1 MTIEIL
7 APGYCFC
14 RLAFAAAMSDAL
26 KPETETPLEP
36 CIRSLGKSSFRPTV
50 TEPSALKVVLVSYP
64 QPAAATATAAARI
77 TFAIVLGTA
86 VMLRVAP
93 AI

>member
-1 MTIEIL
+1 
-7 APGYCFC
+7 
-14 RLAFAAAMSDAL
+14 
-26 KPETETPLEP
+26 
-36 CIRSLGKSSFRPTV
+36 
-50 TEPSALKVVLVSYP
+50 LKVVLVSYP